1 MEKVKAN
8 NATMNIQRSSREV
21 VGGSFIEIHIP
32 EAQRGVSSLVLTYR
46 QAEDLIAAI
55 RKEMK

>member
-1 MEKVKAN
+1 MVSVQAKNANVSVKNKVYPDN
-8 NATMNIQRSSREV
+8 SY
-21 VGGSFIEIHIP
+21 IELDIP
-32 EAQRGVSSLVLTYR
+32 EAKFGVSCFVLTYR